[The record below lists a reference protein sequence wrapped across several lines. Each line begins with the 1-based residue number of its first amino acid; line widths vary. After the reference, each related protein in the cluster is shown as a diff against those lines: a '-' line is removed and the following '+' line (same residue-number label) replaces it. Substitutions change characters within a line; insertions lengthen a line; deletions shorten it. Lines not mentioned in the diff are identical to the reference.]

1 MTTPPRIEHDIPIPL
16 GRYNTWRKFF
26 EQMKVGD
33 SFVVKTESEIATV
46 RSAIHGT
53 KFKVIMRRQP
63 DKTQRVWRVK

>member
-33 SFVVKTESEIATV
+33 SIVVKNESEVNIVRGAAYGKVKLTV
-46 RSAIHGT
+46 RRCGKSYRI
-53 KFKVIMRRQP
+53 
-63 DKTQRVWRVK
+63 WLVKK